1 MHCVTLNSYATIGI
15 HAEPDD
21 YTIGLVLP
29 SIGSVISGMNL
40 DQLMVQPASITVMLV
55 NDDVTEGNEQ
65 FTLNLER
72 FEIDRNRVVLRP
84 NISLIIIQDDDGKR
98 NIS

>member
-15 HAEPDD
+15 HADPDD
-21 YTIGLVLP
+21 YTTLLP
-29 SIGSVISGMNL
+29 SLGSVISGMNL

-55 NDDVTEGNEQ
+55 NDNVTEGNEQ
-65 FTLNLER
+65 FTLNLESPS
-72 FEIDRNRVVLRP
+72 FQIDRNRVVRRP